1 MSLTLLLA
9 CAERSLNALL
19 ARDPAA
25 PNRLRRLAGKRL
37 LLRLERPSIDLLVA
51 FHREGL
57 SLLSAAQ
64 AGQSDADA
72 VVEVDSET
80 LGALLSGEP
89 LKQLMFSGRL
99 SLRGQTHLLEQ
110 TRALLL
116 DLDLD
121 WEGTLAEWLGDTPAH
136 GLAGGLRHVAR
147 FGRHGYRELR
157 ADLTDYVFEEAR
169 LLAGHTQREALR
181 DHLTELAIA
190 TDRLEARIDRLRRR
204 LDDARRESA
213 A

>member
-1 MSLTLLLA
+1 MPLTLLLA
-9 CAERSLNALL
+9 CAEKSLNTLL

-25 PNRLRRLAGKRL
+25 PKRLCRLAGKRM
-37 LLRLERPSIDLLVA
+37 LLRLKRPSVELLVC
-51 FHREGL
+51 FHQQGL
-57 SLLSAAQ
+57 SLLSVASAEY
-64 AGQSDADA
+64 GDADA
-72 VVEVDSET
+72 IVEMDSET

-89 LKQLMFSGRL
+89 LEQLMFSGRL

-121 WEGTLAEWLGDTPAH
+121 WEGALAEWFGDTPAH
-136 GLAGGLRHVAR
+136 GLAEGLRHFAR
-147 FGRHGYRELR
+147 LGRHGHRELR
-157 ADLTDYVFEEAR
+157 VDINDYVFEEAR
-169 LLAGHTQREALR
+169 LLVGHSQRETLR

-190 TDRLEARIDRLRRR
+190 TDRVEARVGRLRRR
-204 LDDARRESA
+204 LGARRGPA

>member
-9 CAERSLNALL
+9 CAEKSLNALL

-25 PNRLRRLAGKRL
+25 KNRLRRLAGKRL
-37 LLRLERPSIDLLVA
+37 LLRLERPSVDLLVC
-51 FHREGL
+51 FDQHGL
-57 SLLSAAQ
+57 SLLSVAPAEH
-64 AGQSDADA
+64 SDADA
-72 VVEVDSET
+72 IVEIDSET

-89 LKQLMFSGRL
+89 LEQLMFSGRL

-121 WEGTLAEWLGDTPAH
+121 WEGALADVLGDTPAH
-136 GLAGGLRHVAR
+136 GLAEGLRHAAR
-147 FGRHGYRELR
+147 FSRHGYRELR
-157 ADLTDYVFEEAR
+157 ADIKDYVFEEAR
-169 LLAGHTQREALR
+169 LLPGHPQREVLR